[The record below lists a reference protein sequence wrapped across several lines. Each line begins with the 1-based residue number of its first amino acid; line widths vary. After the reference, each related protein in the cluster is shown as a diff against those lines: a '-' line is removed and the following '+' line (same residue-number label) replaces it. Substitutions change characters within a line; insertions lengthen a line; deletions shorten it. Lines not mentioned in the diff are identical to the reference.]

1 MVRSVQSGDRD
12 AQLEYALRLF
22 AGQGVAKRRD
32 DAVVYL
38 TQSAAQG
45 QALADVA
52 LAVCWATGQGWFG
65 DFFGGGGCCKV
76 SFRVLQVSF
85 DKF

>member
-65 DFFGGGGCCKV
+65 DFFWGGGM
-76 SFRVLQVSF
+76 LQGLFWGVAGLF
-85 DKF
+85 